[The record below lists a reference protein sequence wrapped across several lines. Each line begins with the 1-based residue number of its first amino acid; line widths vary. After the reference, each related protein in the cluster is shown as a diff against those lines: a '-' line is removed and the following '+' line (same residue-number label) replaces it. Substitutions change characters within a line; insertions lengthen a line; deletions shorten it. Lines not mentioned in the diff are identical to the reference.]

1 MVETASS
8 TGPAGGASD
17 RVFLRKASGLIK
29 SASTTD
35 VFVYNVGL
43 VSIGIGIGGLLLY
56 GPSVYPGANLALGV
70 LFAGVFMSAIAFGM
84 LTWTVTIP
92 RSGGIYPFGSRILPP
107 PIAFMLSVVESIAW
121 LFFCG
126 IAAYWVVTIGLI
138 PMFTVLAALSGSSA
152 MTDVADFLAKKG
164 VTFALGTLV
173 LLMAGGILGAGMRR
187 YFFSQKVVVVVAS
200 VGTLLLFAIMLFGS
214 RASFVEH
221 FNAAFGR
228 GVTYDKVIASAHK
241 GGWSNPGFDFFNT
254 LKASNWAF
262 LPLIGAAFSIAIG
275 GEIKSGM
282 RGQARGMFGA
292 IWVSTLAFL
301 IAVLLAQRVFGYDF
315 LGAVAYNSLGLST
328 DAAAVTTPTTPW
340 VTLLAGILSD
350 SEFLTVLVSLG
361 FIAWIWMWI
370 PGMQAYGERAMIA
383 WAFDRVAPG
392 PLGKVSDRFH
402 SPVIAIAVATVI
414 TVGFLA
420 LFVFTTYFG
429 TLVLFVMIALGAW
442 AVVLA
447 AGTVF
452 PFKRPDLYEKSP
464 IADRKV
470 AGLPLMTVACGIG
483 CIAAVF
489 YFFVLFFDDFA
500 AGHDGGRL
508 AVMGACF
515 VGGLLFFYAMKLYR
529 RSQGVDVDLAFKEI
543 PIE

>member
-8 TGPAGGASD
+8 TGASTAGD

-29 SASTTD
+29 TASTTD
-35 VFVYNVGL
+35 VFIYNVGL

-56 GPSVYPGANLALGV
+56 GPAVYPGSNLVVGI

-92 RSGGIYPFGSRILPP
+92 RSGGVYPFGSRSMPP
-107 PIAFMLSVVESIAW
+107 PIAFMLSWVEAIAW

-138 PMFTVLAALSGSSA
+138 PMFTVLGALSGSSS

-164 VTFALGTLV
+164 VTFAVGTLV
-173 LLMAGGILGAGMRR
+173 LLLAGGILGAGMRR

-200 VGTLLLFAIMLFGS
+200 LGTLLLFAIMAFGS
-214 RASFVEH
+214 RGSFVSH
-221 FNAAFGR
+221 FNSAFGPDA
-228 GVTYDKVIASAHK
+228 TYAKVIASGKK
-241 GGWSNPGFDFFNT
+241 GGWANDGFDFTNT

-262 LPLIGAAFSIAIG
+262 LPLIGSAFSIAIG

-282 RGQARGMFGA
+282 RGQSRGMFGA
-292 IWVSTLAFL
+292 IWISVAAFM
-301 IAVLLAQRVFGYDF
+301 IAAILAQRVFGYDF
-315 LGAVAYNSLGLST
+315 LGTVGYNSLGFST
-328 DAAAVTTPTTPW
+328 DPNAVTTPTTPW
-340 VTLLAGILSD
+340 VTLLAGVLSN
-350 SEFLTVLVSLG
+350 SEILTVLVSMG

-402 SPVIAIAVATVI
+402 SPVVAIAVATVI
-414 TVGFLA
+414 TVAFLA

-442 AVVLA
+442 AIVLA
-447 AGTVF
+447 AGVVF
-452 PFKRPDLYEKSP
+452 PYRRPDIYEKSP
-464 IADRKV
+464 IANQRV
-470 AGLPLMTVACGIG
+470 LGLPLMTVACAIG
-483 CIAAVF
+483 FVAAVF
-489 YFFVLFFDDFA
+489 YFLVLFFDDFA
-500 AGHDGGRL
+500 AGHDGGHL
-508 AVMGACF
+508 LVMAGTFAA
-515 VGGLLFFYAMKLYR
+515 GLVFFLAMKAYR
-529 RSQGVDVDLAFKEI
+529 RSQGVDVNLAFKEI